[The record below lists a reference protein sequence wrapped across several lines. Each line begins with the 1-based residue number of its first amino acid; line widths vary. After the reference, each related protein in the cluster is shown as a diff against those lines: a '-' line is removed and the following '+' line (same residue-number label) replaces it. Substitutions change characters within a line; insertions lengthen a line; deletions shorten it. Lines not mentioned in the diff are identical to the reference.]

1 LTSTRQLTFTLVVLR
16 VVNKIRSRDGAGWES
31 CHTIKEISMEHKVIP
46 NVTATLIEALAEIKE
61 VIKLN
66 PQKEIVSSYT
76 LTLLKIYDIIEE
88 AEKQVN
94 LQHK

>member
-1 LTSTRQLTFTLVVLR
+1 MTSLVNTTGILS
-16 VVNKIRSRDGAGWES
+16 K
-31 CHTIKEISMEHKVIP
+31 
-46 NVTATLIEALAEIKE
+46 ALKDIKE

>member
-1 LTSTRQLTFTLVVLR
+1 MKSNT
-16 VVNKIRSRDGAGWES
+16 
-31 CHTIKEISMEHKVIP
+31 EILP
-46 NVTATLIEALAEIKE
+46 NTADILSQALEDIKE

>member
-1 LTSTRQLTFTLVVLR
+1 M
-16 VVNKIRSRDGAGWES
+16 K
-31 CHTIKEISMEHKVIP
+31 KMEHKVIP
-46 NVTATLIEALAEIKE
+46 NVTATLIEALEEIKE

>member
-1 LTSTRQLTFTLVVLR
+1 
-16 VVNKIRSRDGAGWES
+16 VVNKIRCRDGAGWES
-31 CHTIKEISMEHKVIP
+31 CHTIKEISMEIGKEYFEPKSTTHCPI
-46 NVTATLIEALAEIKE
+46 LSQALEDIKE

-66 PQKEIVSSYT
+66 PQKEIVSQYT

-94 LQHK
+94 LHQLKLMKMDK

>member
-1 LTSTRQLTFTLVVLR
+1 ME
-16 VVNKIRSRDGAGWES
+16 IG
-31 CHTIKEISMEHKVIP
+31 KEYFEPLPTTHCPIL
-46 NVTATLIEALAEIKE
+46 AQALEDIKE

-66 PQKEIVSSYT
+66 PQKEIVSAYT

>member
-1 LTSTRQLTFTLVVLR
+1 MTSLVNTTGILS
-16 VVNKIRSRDGAGWES
+16 K
-31 CHTIKEISMEHKVIP
+31 
-46 NVTATLIEALAEIKE
+46 ALKDIKE

-76 LTLLKIYDIIEE
+76 RDEHNARAILTLLKIYDIIEE
-88 AEKQVN
+88 AEKQLD

>member
-1 LTSTRQLTFTLVVLR
+1 MEIGKEYFEPESTTHVCSLTGILSQALED
-16 VVNKIRSRDGAGWES
+16 IR
-31 CHTIKEISMEHKVIP
+31 
-46 NVTATLIEALAEIKE
+46 E

-66 PQKEIVSSYT
+66 PQKETVGKST

-94 LQHK
+94 LHKLKQMKMDK

>member
-1 LTSTRQLTFTLVVLR
+1 MTNNTEIL
-16 VVNKIRSRDGAGWES
+16 
-31 CHTIKEISMEHKVIP
+31 IK
-46 NVTATLIEALAEIKE
+46 ALMDIKE

-66 PQKEIVSSYT
+66 PQKEIVSQYT

>member
-1 LTSTRQLTFTLVVLR
+1 MKSNT
-16 VVNKIRSRDGAGWES
+16 
-31 CHTIKEISMEHKVIP
+31 EILP
-46 NVTATLIEALAEIKE
+46 NTADILSQALEDIKE

-66 PQKEIVSSYT
+66 PQKEIVSNYT

>member
-1 LTSTRQLTFTLVVLR
+1 MEIGKEYFEPLPTTHCPVL
-16 VVNKIRSRDGAGWES
+16 SQ
-31 CHTIKEISMEHKVIP
+31 
-46 NVTATLIEALAEIKE
+46 ALADIKE

-66 PQKEIVSSYT
+66 PQKEIVSQYT

-94 LQHK
+94 LHKLKQMKMDK

>member
-1 LTSTRQLTFTLVVLR
+1 MTNNTEILPNTTGIL
-16 VVNKIRSRDGAGWES
+16 
-31 CHTIKEISMEHKVIP
+31 IK
-46 NVTATLIEALAEIKE
+46 ALMDIKE

-66 PQKEIVSSYT
+66 PQKEIVSAYT

>member
-1 LTSTRQLTFTLVVLR
+1 MEASTIGNSTGILLNALV
-16 VVNKIRSRDGAGWES
+16 D
-31 CHTIKEISMEHKVIP
+31 
-46 NVTATLIEALAEIKE
+46 IKE

-66 PQKEIVSSYT
+66 PQKEIVSNYT

>member
-1 LTSTRQLTFTLVVLR
+1 MESRTIGNSTGILLNALV
-16 VVNKIRSRDGAGWES
+16 D
-31 CHTIKEISMEHKVIP
+31 
-46 NVTATLIEALAEIKE
+46 IKE

-66 PQKEIVSSYT
+66 PQKEIVSNYT

-94 LQHK
+94 LQKK